1 MIQTLIIFMLASSF
15 SSTTLVSSSSHYN
28 FPIAKPNPNCN
39 NTCGSIQIPFPFGT
53 TEECYLT
60 KQFWVTCNL
69 TAFNPPKLFWWNTT
83 IEITDI
89 SLDGQMKLMNT
100 IARNCYDDNESYINN
115 RTRITFTKYFT
126 VNNTAN
132 KFTIVGCDSYG
143 FVSGFRVGRNF
154 TTGCT
159 AMCSSLDDLAE
170 GECTGAGCCQTT
182 VPEDVWQVRV
192 SVRSYNNY
200 TYVSNFSKCSYGFVV
215 EESAFRFS
223 KDNLTNLSQV
233 QKLPMVVDWAIGNS
247 TCDEAK
253 RNTTTY
259 ACGGANSRCHKP
271 TNGYGYRCHCQ
282 QGFEGNPYLSQGC
295 TDVDECS
302 NETLHNC
309 NKHALCTN
317 EIGYYTCACPKNYD
331 GDGMGDDGCKEK
343 PPKDTKMIGI
353 ASGIICLLVLG
364 IILYLI
370 LKRRSQNKMKH
381 KFFLQNGGHMLR
393 EKLATREASPDMV
406 TIFSSSELQKAT
418 NNFHNSMILGRG
430 GFGTVYKG
438 MLADRRTV
446 AIKRSIRVDPTQ
458 IEQFINEV
466 VVLSQINHRNV
477 VKLLGCCLETDVPL
491 LVYEFINNGTL
502 SSHLYNEAKARALD
516 WNTRLKIA
524 TETAGVLSYLHS
536 SASTPII
543 HRDVKSDN
551 ILLDHTLTAKVSD
564 FGASRLVPV
573 DLTQLSTMVQG
584 TFGYLDPEYMQTN
597 QLTEKSDVYSFGV
610 VLLELFTGRRA
621 LSLDR
626 PVEEKS
632 LANYFLSV
640 LKQDLLFE
648 ILDENIV
655 GLENMEQISAVS
667 KLAKEC
673 LNVRGEDRPSM
684 KEVAME
690 LEGLILG
697 GKHSWARIN
706 VHDEEEMES
715 LIRIDD
721 GVSHFGDGDMSSSL
735 GYDSISRDHIL
746 LPMNGG
752 R

>member
-1 MIQTLIIFMLASSF
+1 MQASILVIMIIFILPTLLLSSQ
-15 SSTTLVSSSSHYN
+15 N
-28 FPIAKPNPNCN
+28 FPLSKPNCDDS
-39 NTCGSIQIPFPFGT
+39 CGDISIPFPFGT
-53 TEECYLT
+53 TKECYLAI
-60 KQFWVTCNL
+60 QFWVTCNH
-69 TAFNPPKLFWWNTT
+69 TTTPPELFWWDTD
-83 IEITDI
+83 IPIIDI
-89 SLDGQMKLMNT
+89 SLHGQVTLLQRIAKDCYANASRSLYIPTKLELT
-100 IARNCYDDNESYINN
+100 
-115 RTRITFTKYFT
+115 TFFT
-126 VNNTAN
+126 VNYTAN
-132 KFTIVGCDSYG
+132 KFTIVGCDAYAL
-143 FVSGFRVGRNF
+143 VSGDRLDRTFM
-154 TTGCT
+154 TGCT
-159 AMCSSLDDLAE
+159 SMCSSLDDLTVGSCA
-170 GECTGAGCCQTT
+170 GVGCCQTPIPQNVST
-182 VPEDVWQVRV
+182 VEIMVT
-192 SVRSYNNY
+192 SYSNY
-200 TYVSNFSKCSYGFVV
+200 TGVSDFNTCGYAFVIQESAFNFSK
-215 EESAFRFS
+215 E
-223 KDNLTNLSQV
+223 NLTNLLGV
-233 QKLPMVVDWAIGNS
+233 TRLPAVVDWAIGNG
-247 TCDEAK
+247 TCEEAK

-259 ACGGANSRCHKP
+259 ACVSANSRCHKP
-271 TNGYGYRCHCQ
+271 TNGYGYRCYCQ

-295 TDVDECS
+295 TDVDECL
-302 NETLHNC
+302 NENLNHC

-317 EIGYYTCACPKNYD
+317 EVGYYRCTCRKNYD

-343 PPKDTKMIGI
+343 SPKDTKITYVMIGV
-353 ASGIICLLVLG
+353 ASGIICLLLG
-364 IILYLI
+364 IILLYLD
-370 LKRRSQNKMKH
+370 LKRRSQNKMKR
-381 KFFLQNGGHMLR
+381 KYFLQNGGHMLQ
-393 EKLATREASPDMV
+393 EKLATRETAPEMV

-418 NNFHNSMILGRG
+418 DNFHDSMIIGRG

-438 MLADRRTV
+438 VLADRRTV
-446 AIKRSIRVDPTQ
+446 AIKRSIRVDSAQ

-477 VKLLGCCLETDVPL
+477 VRLLGCCLETDVPL

-502 SSHLYNEAKARALD
+502 SSHLHNEAKKRVLD

-697 GKHSWARIN
+697 GKHSWARTN
-706 VHDEEEMES
+706 AHDEEETES

-721 GVSHFGDGDMSSSL
+721 RMSHFGDGDMSSSV

>member
-1 MIQTLIIFMLASSF
+1 ML
-15 SSTTLVSSSSHYN
+15 SSTLVFSSSHYN
-28 FPIAKPNPNCN
+28 FPIALPNPNCDD
-39 NTCGSIQIPFPFGT
+39 TCGDTQIPFPFGT
-53 TEECYLT
+53 TPECYLSI
-60 KQFWVTCNL
+60 QFWVTCNR
-69 TAFNPPKLFWWNTT
+69 TAFDPPKLFWWNTH
-83 IEITDI
+83 IEITGI
-89 SLDGQMKLMNT
+89 SLDGQMTLLQP
-100 IARNCYDDNESYINN
+100 IAYDCYDSNGVRSSNF
-115 RTRITFTKYFT
+115 TTWITLTDLYFS
-126 VNNTAN
+126 VSNTAN
-132 KFTIVGCDSYG
+132 KFTIVGCDAYA
-143 FVSGFRVGRNF
+143 FVSGNRLGRDF
-154 TTGCT
+154 TTGCI
-159 AMCSSLDDLAE
+159 AMCSSEDDLTE
-170 GECTGAGCCQTT
+170 GECAGVGCCQT
-182 VPEDVWQVRV
+182 PIPKDVWKIQVEV
-192 SVRSYNNY
+192 NSYSNY
-200 TYVSNFSKCSYGFVV
+200 TDVLDVKRCGYAFVA
-215 EESAFRFS
+215 EDSAFKFS
-223 KDNLTNLSQV
+223 KDSLTNLENVTS
-233 QKLPMVVDWAIGNS
+233 LPMVVDWAIGNG
-247 TCDEAK
+247 TCEEAK
-253 RNTTTY
+253 SDASSY
-259 ACGGANSRCHKP
+259 ACKSANSECYKP
-271 TNGYGYRCHCQ
+271 TNGYGYRCRCKDE
-282 QGFEGNPYLSQGC
+282 FEGNPYLPQGC
-295 TDVDECS
+295 IDIDECL

-309 NKHALCTN
+309 NKNATCTN
-317 EIGYYTCACPKNYD
+317 TIGSYTCTCPKNYD
-331 GDGMGDDGCKEK
+331 GDGMGDDGCKENYFLIIFK
-343 PPKDTKMIGI
+343 LGLLKIIKQTGVG
-353 ASGIICLLVLG
+353 SGIFILLLG
-364 IILYLI
+364 IILYLVR
-370 LKRRSQNKMKH
+370 KRRSQAKMKH

-393 EKLATREASPDMV
+393 EKLAAREASQDMV

-418 NNFHNSMILGRG
+418 NNFHDSMILGRG

-438 MLADRRTV
+438 VLPDRRTV

-491 LVYEFINNGTL
+491 LVYEYINNGTL
-502 SSHLYNEAKARALD
+502 SSHLHNGAKARALD

-543 HRDVKSDN
+543 HRDVKPDN
-551 ILLDHTLTAKVSD
+551 ILLDNTFTAKVSD
-564 FGASRLVPV
+564 FGASRLVPI
-573 DLTQLSTMVQG
+573 DLTELSTMVQG

-610 VLLELFTGRRA
+610 VLLELVTGRKA
-621 LSLDR
+621 LSFDR
-626 PVEEKS
+626 PIEEKS
-632 LANYFLSV
+632 LANYFLYV

-648 ILDENIV
+648 ILDENIM

-715 LIRIDD
+715 LIRIED
-721 GVSHFGDGDMSSSL
+721 GMSHFGNGDMNSSV

-746 LPMNGG
+746 LPMDGG